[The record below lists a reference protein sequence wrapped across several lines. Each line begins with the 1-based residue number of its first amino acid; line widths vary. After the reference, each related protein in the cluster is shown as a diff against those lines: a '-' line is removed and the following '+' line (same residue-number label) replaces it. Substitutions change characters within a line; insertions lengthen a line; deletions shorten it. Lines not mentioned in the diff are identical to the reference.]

1 MATTTDTFT
10 QFCKYVD
17 EIIFSEENKGE
28 VVAFIVD
35 QTFINDFCKEY
46 HTSEKDLLYS
56 ARRTLCRVAREPL
69 YARGMIALQVYAAT
83 KRANSGGFTENNYND
98 RLAELLF
105 NKDYA
110 QLERWYSDYQDDMW
124 HSFYKWCQ
132 ANNFRVSKVLTPKPY
147 QKNRYV
153 QYPLQEAL
161 RVFTTEALLNFAR
174 AFVDH
179 GLTPEEDVSYKTF
192 WEIITWHSLA
202 SYLDSSNASRIYDKS
217 YYDSSL
223 RDDAMQQIYNFFLR
237 WDGYYR
243 AANYSEAKKHVV
255 SHGNDLY
262 LTQDYESIEVRNNNG
277 KLIHSFSITSLQ
289 YQTLTNKDYHVPI
302 RRKGIFIFQWDPV
315 YQTWQETLCIE
326 EGNEGVAL
334 VFPSNADSPFSFFNC
349 KTLVLCPQLRVYQL
363 TKETAPDFCYTEK
376 KTCYLEGGLKIGRNQ
391 FLVGAAPFLVR
402 EKREAVRIDAKLPR
416 SKDKKLNLN
425 YLGDGSH
432 TVSVPGKKPIRF
444 ELINPTL
451 MNPEWSN
458 EFSQWH
464 IQKKDAIWKTESV
477 INGVSGMDF
486 STFCQSEIVD
496 EDSPSKAWA
505 KIYGGKNPQ
514 SNNIV
519 IRTLTNLRDYGEL

>member
-1 MATTTDTFT
+1 MATTTDIFN

-46 HTSEKDLLYS
+46 HASEKELLYS
-56 ARRTLCRVAREPL
+56 ARRTLYRVTREPL
-69 YARGMIALQVYAAT
+69 YTRGVIALQVYAAT
-83 KRANSGGFTENNYND
+83 KRANSDGFTENNYND
-98 RLAELLF
+98 RLVDLLF
-105 NKDYA
+105 IDYA
-110 QLERWYSDYQDDMW
+110 ELERWYSDYQDEMW
-124 HSFYKWCQ
+124 QTFYNWCH
-132 ANNFRVSKVLTPKPY
+132 ANDFKVSKELTPKPY
-147 QKNRYV
+147 QKGRYV

-192 WEIITWHSLA
+192 WEIITWSA
-202 SYLDSSNASRIYDKS
+202 LDGYIDSKNARRIYENPS
-217 YYDSSL
+217 FIE
-223 RDDAMQQIYNFFLR
+223 DAMQQIYNFFLR

-255 SHGNDLY
+255 SQGNDIF
-262 LTQDYESIEVRNNNG
+262 LTQDYENLEIRNDSG
-277 KLIHSFSITSLQ
+277 RLIQGFSIASLQ
-289 YQTLTNKDYHVPI
+289 YKTLTNRDYHVPI

-315 YQTWQETLCIE
+315 YQIWQETLCIE

-334 VFPSNADSPFSFFNC
+334 VFPSNATSPFRFYNC

-363 TKETAPDFCYTEK
+363 SKETAPDFCYTEK
-376 KTCYLEGGLKIGRNQ
+376 KTCYLEGGLKISRSQ
-391 FLVGAAPFLVR
+391 YLLGAAPFLVR
-402 EKREAVRIDAKLPR
+402 EKREAVRIDKELPR
-416 SKDKKLNLN
+416 SKDTKLNLN

-432 TVSVPGKKPIRF
+432 TVSVPGRKPIRF

-451 MNPEWSN
+451 MNPEWSGA
-458 EFSQWH
+458 FSQWN
-464 IQKKDAIWKTESV
+464 IQKKEAIWRTEP
-477 INGVSGMDF
+477 INDGVSGMNF
-486 STFCQSEIVD
+486 STICQSEIEG

-505 KIYGGKNPQ
+505 KIYGGQNPQ